1 MKKWLLIGITLV
13 FLLATVISLM
23 NQEIS
28 SQIKSYGQQ
37 EVSREEAALQAV
49 SAEEIRTGFLSA
61 VNAYE
66 PGTAGSSLKRAVAAA
81 NVLEFAAENH
91 SALEDKAGF
100 SEALQMAWNEMT
112 EAEKSRFPE
121 QFASVAELADETLQ
135 DFSSLSGLFEDA
147 GVLEKTQQ
155 LLQKENLRDD
165 WEALKSCVQTIKG
178 S

>member
-1 MKKWLLIGITLV
+1 MINPGISTQLK
-13 FLLATVISLM
+13 AEGQEETSIETV
-23 NQEIS
+23 QAVPV
-28 SQIKSYGQQ
+28 
-37 EVSREEAALQAV
+37 VSR
-49 SAEEIRTGFLSA
+49 EEIRTGLLD
-61 VNAYE
+61 VIGAYE

-100 SEALQMAWNEMT
+100 SEALQTAWNEMT
-112 EAEKSRFPE
+112 EAEKDRFPE

-165 WEALKSCVQTIKG
+165 WEALKLCVQTIKG